1 MKHASCTN
9 GARGSKAGVQVR
21 DAGILLS
28 GAKFTLQT
36 VDIDDIVVQYEDVA
50 DAITHLRVRSHGMHA
65 CIAIVSRTRL
75 SLSPLQRFVQ

>member
-1 MKHASCTN
+1 MVPQSLQLHEASSIHAN
-9 GARGSKAGVQVR
+9 GTHGTRLEGSACCIQVR

-50 DAITHLRVRSHGMHA
+50 DSMTHLRVRS
-65 CIAIVSRTRL
+65 
-75 SLSPLQRFVQ
+75 